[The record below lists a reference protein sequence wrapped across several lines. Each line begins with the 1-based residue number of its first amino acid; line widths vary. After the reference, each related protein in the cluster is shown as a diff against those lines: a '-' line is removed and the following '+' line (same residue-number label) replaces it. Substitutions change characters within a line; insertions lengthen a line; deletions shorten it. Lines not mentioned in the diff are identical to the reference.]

1 MDQSTSNYSMLNYSV
16 DRSRLRSH
24 LDESDTS
31 VFPDKSNWSLF
42 ELMEDSASTGLI
54 LKSEKPWRKVASN
67 LYQEFLEII
76 QSHSSEPQVFDTIA
90 DFVQNCTHA
99 LEVMRDMQ
107 SKVENTELCEEEI
120 SLTNERNTW
129 RLLYCLYKN
138 RLASHS
144 QMDTDA
150 NGNNYVSEKDVITNL
165 LSSESQV
172 REYQL
177 IIDWLEK
184 NACDE
189 LEYLPKIEHFTDK
202 TVAWENT
209 LHQLQNQQSG
219 ITFGSSR
226 PLVTSL
232 DPDAPIREGK
242 PLHDLDREDDAR
254 LEKRMFL
261 EVRCGR
267 LQRAQ
272 ELAIHCGQPWRA
284 ACLLGWQPHH
294 DPNYK
299 NPLVDTKLPIEGNP
313 NRALWKL
320 NAWYM
325 SQDTRLGA
333 FNRAIYASLCGNITQ
348 LLAVSRSW
356 EDALW
361 SHVKVL
367 MDIEVESELRGV
379 VPKNYV
385 AMPDEYWKSKLN
397 LEEIFNDLHSSKEAI
412 IMKLSNTPDHMIQK
426 YLILDQVPQL
436 MEIIED
442 WIDSD
447 QCRPQFLR
455 FLAHL
460 VLFLRQIGKIGN
472 QSDKV
477 GDKVLLAYVKLLIE
491 IGEPTLVAFYTATLQ
506 QEEQVTYYAQY
517 LERIRGTEM
526 RKQCLTAAEDANLN
540 VEAVTKMVVENIRG
554 KNVEDVDKLDMLG
567 SKITEFDLEKID
579 ALEWMTF
586 YPNQR
591 EEALWQANALIR
603 YFLTCDK
610 IDAARQAF
618 DKIPADTIGLVM
630 MDQPSM
636 ENTFVDQTV
645 TEDLNH
651 HKSSA
656 SIREYLCFK
665 AYLDAQEGFQEWFR
679 HFHHGKPIPLE
690 PLPMY
695 ATFTEKVA
703 YDHKKA
709 EYQANLENWK
719 ATMQRHTKAVKQLL
733 FNVLLFPD
741 GGWLVDRISTM
752 PPDHLRKHQL
762 LKLRSLCIP
771 KITLLLINVMSE
783 MNEHAECIELAD
795 TLASERYQLYKVFPK
810 ERLREVYR
818 KICESSLVLMDQKKD
833 AWGYSK

>member
-1 MDQSTSNYSMLNYSV
+1 MHPQTSDYSMMNYSV
-16 DRSRLRSH
+16 DRSRLRSN
-24 LDESDTS
+24 LEESDAS
-31 VFPDKSNWSLF
+31 VYADKSNWSLF
-42 ELMEDSASTGLI
+42 EMMEDSASTGLI
-54 LKSEKPWRKVASN
+54 LKSERPWKKVASN
-67 LYQEFLEII
+67 LYQEFLEIV
-76 QSHSSEPQVFDTIA
+76 QSHSSEPQVFDTIS
-90 DFVQNCTHA
+90 DFIQNCTNA

-120 SLTNERNTW
+120 NLTNERNTW
-129 RLLYCLYKN
+129 RLLFCLYQN
-138 RLASHS
+138 RLASSHT
-144 QMDTDA
+144 QMETDT
-150 NGNNYVSEKDVITNL
+150 NGNSYVSEADVIANL
-165 LSSESQV
+165 MSSESQV

-189 LEYLPKIEHFTDK
+189 LEFLPKIEHFTDK

-209 LHQLQNQQSG
+209 LHQLQNRQSG

-232 DPDAPIREGK
+232 DPDAPVREGK
-242 PLHDLDREDDAR
+242 PLHDLDKEDDAR

-313 NRALWKL
+313 NRSLWKL

-325 SQDTRLGA
+325 SQDTRLGP
-333 FNRAIYASLCGNITQ
+333 FYRAIYASLCGNINQ
-348 LLAVSRSW
+348 LLAVSRNW

-379 VPKNYV
+379 VAKNYV
-385 AMPDEYWKSKLN
+385 SMPDDYWKSKLA
-397 LEEIFNDLHSSKEAI
+397 LEEIFNDLHASKD
-412 IMKLSNTPDHMIQK
+412 LSILKQSNSADHLIQK

-436 MEIIED
+436 MEIIEE
-442 WIDSD
+442 WIDSED
-447 QCRPQFLR
+447 CRPQFLR

-460 VLFLRQIGKIGN
+460 VLFLRQIGKISN
-472 QSDKV
+472 DKV

-491 IGEPTLVAFYTATLQ
+491 IGEPTLVAFYTAALP
-506 QEEQVTYYAQY
+506 QEEQVNYYALY
-517 LERIRGTEM
+517 LERIRDTEM
-526 RKQCLTAAEDANLN
+526 RKRCLSAAEDANLN
-540 VEAVTKMVVENIRG
+540 VEAITKMVVENIRN
-554 KNVEDVDKLDMLG
+554 KNVGDVDKLDSQLVT
-567 SKITEFDLEKID
+567 KITDGDLEKID

-591 EEALWQANALIR
+591 GEALWQANALIR

-610 IDAARQAF
+610 IDAARKAF
-618 DKIPADTIGLVM
+618 DKIPTDTIGIIM
-630 MDQPSM
+630 MEQPSLD
-636 ENTFVDQTV
+636 NTFVDQTM
-645 TEDLNH
+645 TEEISD

-656 SIREYLCFK
+656 SIREYLCYK

-679 HFHHGKPIPLE
+679 HFHQGKPIPLD
-690 PLPMY
+690 PLPTY

-709 EYQANLENWK
+709 QYQAELESWK

-741 GGWLVDRISTM
+741 GGWLVDRTKTM

-762 LKLRSLCIP
+762 AKLRSLCIP

-783 MNEHAECIELAD
+783 MNEHAECIELGE
-795 TLASERYQLYKVFPK
+795 TLALERYQLYKVFPK
-810 ERLREVYR
+810 ERMREVYK
-818 KICESSLVLMDQKKD
+818 KICESSLVLMDKKKD